1 MLGSKLCCARQTS
14 FDGILRPWELTQHKP
29 APGWWTFA
37 RRFAMDQ
44 KNCLCC
50 TTVYRPNDVPFSDE
64 RERYLRYC
72 AEQGATPASL
82 KIKRN
87 ELLWIAKRLDLDA
100 HLGIGIEVLQ
110 QIGNERQRTSRG
122 CHRGAEG
129 GRYLAT
135 MAAISWLVARP
146 SELSQ
151 KPGSRKVRFW
161 RIVLKKSAH

>member
-29 APGWWTFA
+29 APGWW
-37 RRFAMDQ
+37 

-50 TTVYRPNDVPFSDE
+50 TTVYRPNDVPFADE

-87 ELLWIAKRLDLDA
+87 ELLWIAKRLDPDA

-110 QIGNERQRTSRG
+110 QIGNERQSL
-122 CHRGAEG
+122 HGAVTAVRRVVDIWRLRFLG
-129 GRYLAT
+129 WWHAP
-135 MAAISWLVARP
+135 P
-146 SELSQ
+146 S
-151 KPGSRKVRFW
+151 
-161 RIVLKKSAH
+161 